1 MNNKLKG
8 KIKRKEF
15 DDIRQMYLKNK
26 ISLEECIRSSIEAG
40 VAYVEYGGKIIYETN
55 IRRWQLDHRYSRHYS
70 SHLRL

>member
-15 DDIRQMYLKNK
+15 DDISQMYLKNK
-26 ISLEECIRSSIEAG
+26 ISLEECIRSSIGAG

-55 IRRWQLDHRYSRHYS
+55 IRR
-70 SHLRL
+70 